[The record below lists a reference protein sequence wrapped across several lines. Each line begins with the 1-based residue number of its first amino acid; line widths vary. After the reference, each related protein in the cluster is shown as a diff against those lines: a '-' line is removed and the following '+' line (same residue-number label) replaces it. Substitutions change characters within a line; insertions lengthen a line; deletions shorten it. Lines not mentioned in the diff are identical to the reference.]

1 MYDLEQSEVQQRSYP
16 LTIAFCKL
24 LLELVTTSGSPLRL
38 GNPFHQVRSQSVRAF
53 AAQFMGPDC
62 SSLSCPL
69 TR

>member
-1 MYDLEQSEVQQRSYP
+1 VYDLEQSEVQQRSYP

-38 GNPFHQVRSQSVRAF
+38 GNPFQVRSQSVRAF

-62 SSLSCPL
+62 SSLSCAL